1 MTITGRICI
10 PVLTNEGLKA
20 RISDYYGKA
29 PFHLVLDAA
38 GKVVAGL
45 NKNPGKQGGGSM
57 PLSEMLA
64 LGVRQVICKDI
75 GRRAHGHL
83 VGEGISVKLT
93 QALTVEEAIRA
104 LNADQLADVSEETL
118 NAHERCQNEAR
129 G

>member
-1 MTITGRICI
+1 MTTKARICF
-10 PVLTNEGLKA
+10 PVLTNEGIKA

-29 PFHLVLDAA
+29 PFHLVVDAA

-57 PLSEMLA
+57 PLGEMLA
-64 LGVRQVICKDI
+64 LGVTQVICKDI

-83 VGEGISVKLT
+83 VADGISVKLT
-93 QALTVEEAIRA
+93 EATTVEEAIFA
-104 LNADQLADVSEETL
+104 LNAGKLVEVNEGML
-118 NAHERCQNEAR
+118 IAHERCQNETR